1 MEWRGQQHAR
11 EAVEST
17 ASGATAATIAYIIM
31 DDRPDG
37 EEHGTAQSGSDEDG
51 RVHTGLVSRPKHPE
65 KRLAF
70 YNALQELKEA
80 TI

>member
-31 DDRPDG
+31 DDRPD
-37 EEHGTAQSGSDEDG
+37 EEEYGTAQSGSDEDG
-51 RVHTGLVSRPKHPE
+51 RVHTGLIKAS
-65 KRLAF
+65 
-70 YNALQELKEA
+70 
-80 TI
+80 